1 MSFHRTLLG
10 IGIRIDLRLEM
21 QHTLDQK
28 QEEHAR
34 ETSRRKAQEELA
46 YQQLE
51 DSIRLRKVNP
61 PKESRFIKGVL
72 RA

>member
-21 QHTLDQK
+21 HTLDQK

>member
-1 MSFHRTLLG
+1 MG
-10 IGIRIDLRLEM
+10 IGIRVDLRLEM

-34 ETSRRKAQEELA
+34 ETFRRKAQEELA